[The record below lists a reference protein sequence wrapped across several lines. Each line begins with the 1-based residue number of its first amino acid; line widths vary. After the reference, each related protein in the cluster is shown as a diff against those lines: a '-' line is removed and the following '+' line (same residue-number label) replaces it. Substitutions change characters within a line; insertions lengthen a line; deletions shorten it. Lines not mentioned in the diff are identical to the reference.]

1 MLLKQQMPES
11 CYIHLKIHPDGAHQ
25 AGAILQANEEMRE
38 GYYIYVEPEMNRL
51 VFRSWL
57 RMYEESGK
65 TFPYDI
71 ELEVPLRRPGDG
83 VYHMEVVTEG
93 TVGLVY
99 VNSEAAMSFRMYDYQ
114 NRNLRLF
121 SFGKAE
127 FSQIEMR
134 KR

>member
-1 MLLKQQMPES
+1 
-11 CYIHLKIHPDGAHQ
+11 
-25 AGAILQANEEMRE
+25 
-38 GYYIYVEPEMNRL
+38 
-51 VFRSWL
+51 
-57 RMYEESGK
+57 
-65 TFPYDI
+65 
-71 ELEVPLRRPGDG
+71 
-83 VYHMEVVTEG
+83 MEVVTEG

-114 NRNLRLF
+114 NRNLGLF

>member
-1 MLLKQQMPES
+1 MLLMQQMPES

-83 VYHMEVVTEG
+83 VIPHGSSHRGNGRAGICKQRGRHE
-93 TVGLVY
+93 LSY
-99 VNSEAAMSFRMYDYQ
+99 V
-114 NRNLRLF
+114 RL
-121 SFGKAE
+121 SK
-127 FSQIEMR
+127 
-134 KR
+134 